1 MIPNAGLDN
10 VAAYQ
15 PWGSATG
22 TGLSGANPDASGAQ
36 WLAYAAISEDS
47 AAPSASDANIGTEK
61 MRTNATGGFDRTA
74 TAIRDPS
81 TNRLGL
87 SVERAYVFAITS
99 SMNITKYGYV
109 PVSSGGN
116 FSWIDLVRS
125 DPNDPLS
132 SPITLT
138 LQNGDQLQLW
148 QTFTVTVPWSVDLES
163 FVITG
168 TAGNDTAGTH
178 DAYCGFFAANDELWN
193 ASQTNNSTIGHLIRS
208 VFWPLGLRRLMHTAQ
223 ATPSNAR
230 DAALGPNTSYGVSAA
245 NCTLTPYTSGNY
257 YRDKLFKLAT
267 SEGNSTLTAFL
278 IAAGDGIL
286 QRPDSAHGFKIVF
299 SDPSTFTKAATHELT
314 LTFRVS
320 WAEA

>member
-10 VAAYQ
+10 IAAY
-15 PWGSATG
+15 PAWSTLTG
-22 TGLSGANPDASGAQ
+22 SGADSSGSQ

-47 AAPSASDANIGTEK
+47 TAPSASDTNIGTEK
-61 MRTNATGGFDRTA
+61 MRTNATGGFNRTA
-74 TAIRDPS
+74 TAIRDPG
-81 TNRLGL
+81 TNRLG
-87 SVERAYVFAITS
+87 VTIERAYVFAITS

-116 FSWIDLVRS
+116 FSWIDLVRA

-168 TAGNDTAGTH
+168 APGKDSAGTH
-178 DAYCGFFAANDELWN
+178 DAYCGFYAAGVSLN
-193 ASQTNNSTIGHLIRS
+193 ATNSLASLINQL
-208 VFWPLGLRRLMHTAQ
+208 FWPSLGGLPSYAISS
-223 ATPSNAR
+223 TPNAAR
-230 DAALGPNTSYGVSAA
+230 DATIGSTTGGSAGSTVALAAYVSGSYI
-245 NCTLTPYTSGNY
+245 
-257 YRDKLFKLAT
+257 RDKQYKFTTAQ
-267 SEGNSTLTAFL
+267 GNILMTGINLQSGSLQ
-278 IAAGDGIL
+278 AGEY
-286 QRPDSAHGFKIVF
+286 GFKIVF
-299 SDPSTFTKAATHELT
+299 SDPSTFTKVNTHELT

-320 WAEA
+320 WAEG

>member
-10 VAAYQ
+10 IAAY
-15 PWGSATG
+15 PSWSTLTGSG
-22 TGLSGANPDASGAQ
+22 TDASGSQ
-36 WLAYAAISEDS
+36 WLAYAAISENS
-47 AAPSASDANIGTEK
+47 TAPSASDTNIGTEK
-61 MRTNATGGFDRTA
+61 MRTNATGGFNRTA
-74 TAIRDPS
+74 TAIRDPG
-81 TNRLGL
+81 TNRLGV
-87 SVERAYVFAITS
+87 SIKRAYVFAITS

-168 TAGNDTAGTH
+168 APGKDSAGTH
-178 DAYCGFFAANDELWN
+178 DAYCGFYAASDSL
-193 ASQTNNSTIGHLIRS
+193 ADGALDTSIATIIRTL
-208 VFWPLGLRRLMHTAQ
+208 FWPTGSRDSHAIV
-223 ATPSNAR
+223 ATPNIDR
-230 DAALGPNTSYGVSAA
+230 DAAIGSSTGGAA
-245 NCTLTPYTSGNY
+245 GSTCTLASYVSGNY
-257 YRDKLFKLAT
+257 YRDKHYKFTTAQ
-267 SEGNSTLTAFL
+267 GNVSMTGINLKPGNFL
-278 IAAGDGIL
+278 DG
-286 QRPDSAHGFKIVF
+286 SYGFKIVF
-299 SDPSTFTKAATHELT
+299 SDPSTFTKANTHELT

-320 WAEA
+320 WAEG

>member
-10 VAAYQ
+10 IAAHV
-15 PWGSATG
+15 PWGA
-22 TGLSGANPDASGAQ
+22 LSGSTSPTTG

-47 AAPSASDANIGTEK
+47 TAPSASDTNIGTEK
-61 MRTNATGGFDRTA
+61 MRTNAAGGFNHT
-74 TAIRDPS
+74 TTIRDPS

-87 SVERAYVFAITS
+87 SIERAYVFAITS
-99 SMNITKYGYV
+99 SMNIAKYGYV

-116 FSWIDLVRS
+116 FSWIDLVRA

-178 DAYCGFFAANDELWN
+178 DAYCGFFAVDDALG
-193 ASQTNNSTIGHLIRS
+193 SSTTGIAPLILFT
-208 VFWPLGLRRLMHTAQ
+208 FWPTGTQ
-223 ATPSNAR
+223 WVVATPQAASSAR
-230 DAALGPNTSYGVSAA
+230 DAPLANSTAGQVFNNNMTLAPYVSG
-245 NCTLTPYTSGNY
+245 SY
-257 YRDKLFKLAT
+257 YRDKLIRFSTAEANMTITGIAVTRSGSTNANAT
-267 SEGNSTLTAFL
+267 ST
-278 IAAGDGIL
+278 
-286 QRPDSAHGFKIVF
+286 HGFKIVF